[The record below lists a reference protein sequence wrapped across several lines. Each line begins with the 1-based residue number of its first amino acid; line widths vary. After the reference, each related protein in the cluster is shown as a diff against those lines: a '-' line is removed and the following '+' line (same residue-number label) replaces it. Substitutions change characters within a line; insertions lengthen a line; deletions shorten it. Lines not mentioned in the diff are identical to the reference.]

1 MYKLVAL
8 DMDGTLLNENQK
20 INDRVKKAIAEARK
34 KGVKVVLSSGR
45 GFKGIE
51 KYVRE
56 LGLNELVISLNGA
69 VVTDASGDN
78 TVFSIH
84 MEPEVTRR
92 IIELQKEYDVF
103 SIYFEGMKMYAEELN
118 EKALY
123 FSNFEGVEV
132 IPVGNMLEYYTAQ
145 PIGKMLMIGEH
156 DKFIVFR
163 ERLLKE
169 LGQYINATFS
179 LPDFL
184 EAYSINVSKGIIL
197 HKVAEYYGLKREEVI
212 AIGDG
217 ENDISMIEYAGLG
230 VAMENAMDSVKK
242 SAKLITKSNAEDG
255 VARVIEEYI
264 LKAGTVK
271 E

>member
-20 INDRVKKAIAEARK
+20 INDRVKKAISEARK
-34 KGVKVVLSSGR
+34 RGTKIILSSGR
-45 GFKGIE
+45 GFRGIE

-56 LGLNELVISLNGA
+56 LGLDELVISLNGA

-92 IIELQKEYDVF
+92 IIELQQEYDVF
-103 SIYFEGMKMYAEELN
+103 SIYFEGLKMYVEELN
-118 EKALY
+118 DKAIY
-123 FSNFEGVEV
+123 FSEFEGVKV
-132 IPVGNMLEYYTAQ
+132 IPVGNMLDFYTTQ
-145 PIGKMLMIGEH
+145 PIGKMLMIGEYE
-156 DKFIVFR
+156 KFLVFR
-163 ERLLKE
+163 ERLLGE
-169 LGQYINATFS
+169 LGQYINVTFS
-179 LPDFL
+179 MPEFL
-184 EAYSINVSKGIIL
+184 EAYNINVSKGIIL
-197 HKVAEYYGLKREEVI
+197 NKVANYYGLKRDEVI

-230 VAMENAMDSVKK
+230 VAMGNAMEEVKK
-242 SAKLITKSNAEDG
+242 AADLITRANAEDG

-264 LKAGTVK
+264 LNR
-271 E
+271 

>member
-8 DMDGTLLNENQK
+8 DMDGTLLNQNQK
-20 INDRVKKAIAEARK
+20 INDRVKKAIASARE
-34 KGVKVVLSSGR
+34 KGVKVILSSGR

-51 KYVRE
+51 KYVKE
-56 LGLNELVISLNGA
+56 LGLDELVMSLNGA
-69 VVTDASGDN
+69 VVTDASGNN

-84 MEPEVTRR
+84 MEPEITRR
-92 IIELQKEYDVF
+92 IIELQREYGVF
-103 SIYFEGMKMYAEELN
+103 SIYFEGMKMYVEEMN

-123 FSNFEGVEV
+123 FSNFEGVKV
-132 IPVGNMLEYYTAQ
+132 LPVGNMLEFYNSQ
-145 PIGKMLMIGEH
+145 PIGKMLMIGDHEE
-156 DKFIVFR
+156 FVMFR

-179 LPDFL
+179 APNFL

-242 SAKLITKSNAEDG
+242 AADLVTKSNVEDG
-255 VARVIEEYI
+255 VARVIEKYI
-264 LKAGTVK
+264 
-271 E
+271 